1 MRARGPALL
10 LVALLALAA
19 PACERPGPTE
29 ATTLADD
36 GALLDALRLPKSGFA
51 PVLGIEDRKRFVDDV
66 GAPPPAS
73 DRAHREFRELGLRAA
88 SSHKYKLKAGRTPS
102 RYTVRI
108 NLYVDTRAAADGW
121 ERRYPPEERERGAAL
136 SLGDQGFQL
145 DGWIRAF
152 RVGRALIEIEGGGE
166 AAPIDAFAAAYARHV
181 ETLRM
186 RLQ

>member
-1 MRARGPALL
+1 MWLFVRPDVSNVTCGPAQPRIA
-10 LVALLALAA
+10 ALGFGVGFGVGASERRSAA
-19 PACERPGPTE
+19 
-29 ATTLADD
+29 
-36 GALLDALRLPKSGFA
+36 KSGFA